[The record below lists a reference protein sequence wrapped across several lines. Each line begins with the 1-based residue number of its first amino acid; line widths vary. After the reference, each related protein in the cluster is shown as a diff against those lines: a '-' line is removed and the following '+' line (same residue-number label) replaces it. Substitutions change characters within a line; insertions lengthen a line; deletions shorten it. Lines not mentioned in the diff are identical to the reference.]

1 VVFEDVDGNGV
12 QDIFGGEMGL
22 AGWSVQLYNSLG
34 QVIAT
39 STTLDDGSY
48 EFAGLSDGS
57 YAVCV
62 VAAAGYSQ
70 TAPAQDASHP
80 CGGWGMSFNLQGTF
94 ETWAV
99 NNFGYRLNP

>member
-1 VVFEDVDGNGV
+1 VVFEDLDGNGV

-39 STTLDDGSY
+39 SSTLDDGSY
-48 EFAGLSDGS
+48 EFAALSDGS